1 MKKKLKLML
10 TAFICFLCMITM
22 VNADYSDDTSS
33 GGGSANAG
41 SGCDDTDS
49 CWYTGYYGIR
59 VSLYIFEQAQY
70 QSTPTNKIGNTV
82 DFIGNDIGGYR
93 SSGQA
98 TRIEILNGANPSFTT
113 AKGNALSAAWLNN
126 MYKSPGLLPT
136 DVEKHVMGACYGKK
150 KTDYAN
156 ESEYIKAIENCLTPF
171 FQEMGADSQLHT
183 FFQGVLT
190 NKNTKDIFIIYE
202 PIAGI
207 GITGKGKYMVTGT
220 ELAWM
225 YDGSTYSV
233 SWISTLIR
241 SYMDGSKIKGVHVA
255 ATAYQASNV
264 IAGFNPYNL
273 GSKTLGKH
281 EHNKNRLGVSVGVA
295 RLSEIVDLKVPL
307 TCVEKDGKFYGKTPD
322 KAISQS
328 QYQTECFPPDD
339 PPDICT
345 FDLVTKIVKD
355 CKNGTEGYVKDIED
369 WDCIYQSRESN
380 NANIR
385 NHFYMNIENRYCSIY
400 CREEV
405 YYYYPGSNLTV
416 RAGHHFAVGETGADN
431 TLLPVNMTGRS
442 ECRITYGTGGGKQ
455 GLINYDLFKKDWEAA
470 NNQVLSAWNTMN
482 IELAKS
488 YSIQNAK
495 KSGSKNCAYFCDSN
509 LNEECCKS
517 GKWVTVKYECGY
529 TDSKGTYHS
538 RTCSYTYWDCRSYDR
553 PYYHGYWYTPTRE
566 SYNGGSYSAS
576 GWCSHCGNSY
586 RPETCSTSTGL
597 SSAISSYNSAL
608 RNRNQYLTQLMK
620 CNNFQRTYRD
630 FKPTVQ
636 FKYNEGEYETLNYNY
651 QYSDIL
657 DKELEIRAQTNYF
670 SGVPGAGYQTGVHKW
685 NTGTYANASSEII
698 YDVDPSD
705 MVVSHSSIPNCYASG
720 GSRSC
725 PYSTPL
731 RDVSIN
737 NSYRTYGRK
746 ATIKGYQCLS
756 YRQSCNNQV
765 ANITYPTNDSLRM
778 FTTKEYDYKLYP
790 GVYNYVRKDNGQ
802 SLNYNPGNNYYVVG
816 YSNLPTHY
824 SRKTRSDYHF
834 YLDFSP
840 EIFGP
845 NQKFY
850 KFLKLGASTGITYGE
865 ETTLSIYEKLWN
877 NATLNRMINDC
888 CEGGK
893 HLNHSF
899 VNAINNAGIST
910 QSFLNTPCAKQ
921 FGCYIVSGYK
931 VICPQ
936 DNKSRSCSS
945 NNYSQLRA
953 CIQSQ
958 VVDRVGKPLFT
969 DTDYTYKCTYRILNE
984 IVCPPDKGCPYIG
997 VSAIYRTVDLNDPF
1011 PDREPTGNWTSI
1023 TENNYILNNR
1033 GVSRDKLYTQ
1043 RDPLYK
1049 ITLTPSLI
1057 ASIKEYNNTHDMS
1070 DYNLQ
1075 CNSAGLECKSN
1086 FIRQTY
1092 ASYFSGCG
1100 ISGKGGSKCQYGE
1113 AW

>member
-1 MKKKLKLML
+1 MKTKLKLIL

-41 SGCDDTDS
+41 SGCDGTDS

-93 SSGQA
+93 SSGQK
-98 TRIEILNGANPSFTT
+98 TRIEILGGSNPSFTT
-113 AKGNALSAAWLNN
+113 AKGNALSAAWLTN
-126 MYKSPGLLPT
+126 MYKSPGNLPT

-156 ESEYIKAIENCLTPF
+156 ESEYIKAIENCLIPF

-183 FFQGVLT
+183 FFQDVLT

-307 TCVEKDGKFYGKTPD
+307 TCVEKDGKFYGQTPD
-322 KAISQS
+322 KVVSES
-328 QYQTECFPPDD
+328 QYKTECFPPED

-385 NHFYMNIENRYCSIY
+385 NHFYMNTENRYCSVY

-442 ECRITYGTGGGKQ
+442 ECRITYGTGGGTQ
-455 GLINYDLFKKDWEAA
+455 GTINYELFKKDWENA
-470 NNQVLSAWNTMN
+470 NKQVLNAWNNMN
-482 IELAKS
+482 IQIA
-488 YSIQNAK
+488 YSDSIAHAYVSRQ
-495 KSGSKNCAYFCDSN
+495 CAYYCDTN
-509 LNEECCKS
+509 HVRECCLYYDYCAYTRTRCYTTGTGENKTTTCYDYCV
-517 GKWVTVKYECGY
+517 GACTGGY
-529 TDSKGTYHS
+529 DT
-538 RTCSYTYWDCRSYDR
+538 R
-553 PYYHGYWYTPTRE
+553 YYHGVWYQPTTE
-566 SYNGGSYSAS
+566 YYNGRGYRAN
-576 GWCSHCGNSY
+576 GWCSDCGNGWVS
-586 RPETCSTSTGL
+586 EKCSESTSL
-597 SSAISSYNSAL
+597 SSAVSSFNSAL
-608 RNRNQYLTQLMK
+608 RNRNQYLTQLMQ

-636 FKYNEGEYETLNYNY
+636 FKYNEGEYESLNYNY

-657 DKELEIRAQTNYF
+657 DKEL
-670 SGVPGAGYQTGVHKW
+670 
-685 NTGTYANASSEII
+685 
-698 YDVDPSD
+698 D
-705 MVVSHSSIPNCYASG
+705 
-720 GSRSC
+720 RS
-725 PYSTPL
+725 
-731 RDVSIN
+731 
-737 NSYRTYGRK
+737 
-746 ATIKGYQCLS
+746 A
-756 YRQSCNNQV
+756 
-765 ANITYPTNDSLRM
+765 
-778 FTTKEYDYKLYP
+778 
-790 GVYNYVRKDNGQ
+790 
-802 SLNYNPGNNYYVVG
+802 
-816 YSNLPTHY
+816 
-824 SRKTRSDYHF
+824 
-834 YLDFSP
+834 
-840 EIFGP
+840 
-845 NQKFY
+845 
-850 KFLKLGASTGITYGE
+850 
-865 ETTLSIYEKLWN
+865 
-877 NATLNRMINDC
+877 
-888 CEGGK
+888 
-893 HLNHSF
+893 
-899 VNAINNAGIST
+899 
-910 QSFLNTPCAKQ
+910 
-921 FGCYIVSGYK
+921 
-931 VICPQ
+931 
-936 DNKSRSCSS
+936 
-945 NNYSQLRA
+945 
-953 CIQSQ
+953 
-958 VVDRVGKPLFT
+958 
-969 DTDYTYKCTYRILNE
+969 
-984 IVCPPDKGCPYIG
+984 
-997 VSAIYRTVDLNDPF
+997 
-1011 PDREPTGNWTSI
+1011 
-1023 TENNYILNNR
+1023 
-1033 GVSRDKLYTQ
+1033 
-1043 RDPLYK
+1043 
-1049 ITLTPSLI
+1049 
-1057 ASIKEYNNTHDMS
+1057 
-1070 DYNLQ
+1070 
-1075 CNSAGLECKSN
+1075 
-1086 FIRQTY
+1086 
-1092 ASYFSGCG
+1092 
-1100 ISGKGGSKCQYGE
+1100 
-1113 AW
+1113 